1 MAEKLSIPTLPRW
14 KSIKNT
20 FRILRNPIPVFA
32 EYTARYGDTFKVYV
46 AGLFPAIFTIDP
58 GLTQH
63 ILQRNH
69 RRYRKS
75 EVQTESIGKYVGKGL
90 LTIDGSYWL
99 QQRRLIQPGFH
110 KARLQKIRLIM
121 EGVLDQYF
129 VGLDSRL
136 SLNNQVDIYEES
148 HQIAHQI
155 IVRSLFSDS
164 LDEETMRRLGSNIT
178 RVQQFLIKQLRL
190 PFLDWYFALTGQKKK
205 YLKIARESN
214 YIIKDYIHERR
225 KSDETYDD
233 LLAMLMEARYEDTGE
248 GMSDEQLIDESLI
261 LFVAGHETSANA
273 LSWACYLL
281 SKHPETIAK
290 IREEE
295 SNEYLRL
302 VINEAMRLYPPAW
315 ITDRVSLED
324 DHYEGLE
331 IPQETMIVSYI
342 YGIHHS
348 AKHWDDPE
356 EFRPERFNEKNKDRH
371 PYAFMPFGG
380 GPRLCIGNNFALM
393 EMELTLRR
401 IVDHYDLELVENQ
414 QIEAFPLVTLRPK
427 PGIKMRLIRRQL

>member
-1 MAEKLSIPTLPRW
+1 
-14 KSIKNT
+14 
-20 FRILRNPIPVFA
+20 
-32 EYTARYGDTFKVYV
+32 
-46 AGLFPAIFTIDP
+46 
-58 GLTQH
+58 
-63 ILQRNH
+63 
-69 RRYRKS
+69 
-75 EVQTESIGKYVGKGL
+75 
-90 LTIDGSYWL
+90 
-99 QQRRLIQPGFH
+99 
-110 KARLQKIRLIM
+110 M

-414 QIEAFPLVTLRPK
+414 QIEALPLVTLRPK